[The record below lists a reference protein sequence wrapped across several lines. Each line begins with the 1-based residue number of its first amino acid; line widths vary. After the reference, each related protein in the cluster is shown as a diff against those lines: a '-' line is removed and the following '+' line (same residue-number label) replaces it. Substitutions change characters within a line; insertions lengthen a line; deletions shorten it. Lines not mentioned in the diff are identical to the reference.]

1 MAKRW
6 TWPVL
11 TAWTLAFGLGMHPVL
26 THATEAGSATKAT
39 TATTPA
45 HRPKKAKAPKPRFDN
60 SHSET
65 RAEREKRLLRECRG
79 KPNSGACEGYGG

>member
-1 MAKRW
+1 MTKRCP
-6 TWPVL
+6 WPVL
-11 TAWTLAFGLGMHPVL
+11 TAWTLVLGLGMNPARAD
-26 THATEAGSATKAT
+26 ATEAGTGT
-39 TATTPA
+39 TAATPS

-79 KPNSGACEGYGG
+79 KPNSGACEGYGD